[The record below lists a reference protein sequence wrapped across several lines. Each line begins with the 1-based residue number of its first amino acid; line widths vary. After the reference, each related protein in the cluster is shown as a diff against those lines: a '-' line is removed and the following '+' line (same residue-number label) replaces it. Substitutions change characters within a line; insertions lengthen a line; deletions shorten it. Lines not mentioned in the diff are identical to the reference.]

1 MIAAGMLCFAVG
13 LKMATVAPLR
23 PRAAMPRRVVAPVC
37 LEDGEWEIGSINRGH
52 ATESTLT
59 VKVAGKEM
67 QFSKGEM
74 ARQASGAV
82 TVISGDT
89 HVFCSACFEEKID
102 LEPIDFTPLRVDYF
116 ERKSAVGST
125 NGGFIKRDG
134 RPSEHETLVA
144 RIIDRPIRPLVADG
158 WSLETQLTAYVM
170 AADSDN
176 MP

>member
-13 LKMATVAPLR
+13 LKMATIAPLR

-89 HVFCSACFEEKID
+89 HVLD
-102 LEPIDFTPLRVDYF
+102 
-116 ERKSAVGST
+116 RKSV
-125 NGGFIKRDG
+125 
-134 RPSEHETLVA
+134 V
-144 RIIDRPIRPLVADG
+144 
-158 WSLETQLTAYVM
+158 
-170 AADSDN
+170 
-176 MP
+176 